1 MRHTRENSLEGWL
14 QRQRLLGTREFFL
27 PPEDLICLLRHVLGH
42 PSHPILS
49 LNRPQTG
56 GPRLVH
62 RIDWLGLSFR
72 SISLRPIT
80 VN

>member
-1 MRHTRENSLEGWL
+1 MRHTREGSLEGWL
-14 QRQRLLGTREFFL
+14 QRQRVLGTREFFL
-27 PPEDLICLLRHVLGH
+27 PPEDLLRLIRHMLGH
-42 PSHPILS
+42 ASRPVLS

-56 GPRLVH
+56 GSRLVH

>member
-1 MRHTRENSLEGWL
+1 MQTACGILDNVY
-14 QRQRLLGTREFFL
+14 QRQQVLGTREFFL
-27 PPEDLICLLRHVLGH
+27 SPEDMVRLLRHVLGQA
-42 PSHPILS
+42 SRPILS

-62 RIDWLGLSFR
+62 RVEWRGFSFR